1 MRGRVS
7 RLIGEVHLPS
17 RGELQIVNTV
27 EGPGG
32 EHAGGGGG
40 GEALARGEV
49 RLVVVDDQTAHV
61 ITGWVGAC
69 VCVWGGQWRAVRLVS
84 LVRSG

>member
-7 RLIGEVHLPS
+7 RLIGKVHLPS

-61 ITGWVGAC
+61 VTGC
-69 VCVWGGQWRAVRLVS
+69 VRGCVWGGGGQWRAVRLAS
-84 LVRSG
+84 LVRSR